1 MIYDEPVSGGLKADE
16 VDADS
21 WDDIS
26 TQVPGHVAASNT
38 DMIFSFIEERKKLF
52 LTQMS

>member
-1 MIYDEPVSGGLKADE
+1 VPGGLKADE
-16 VDADS
+16 VESDS

-38 DMIFSFIEERKKLF
+38 DMIFSYLEEKKTLF
-52 LTQMS
+52 K